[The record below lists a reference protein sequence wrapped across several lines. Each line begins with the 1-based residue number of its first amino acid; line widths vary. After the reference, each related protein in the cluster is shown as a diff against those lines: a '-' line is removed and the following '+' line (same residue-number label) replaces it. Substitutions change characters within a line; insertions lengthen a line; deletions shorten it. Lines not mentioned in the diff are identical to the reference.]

1 MASPAPQV
9 RHDSQTLEP
18 TYVFG
23 ADMSGDF
30 SQHSAANAR
39 RMFGADSEIG
49 SGVSGHAYA
58 IPYRDADGQAM
69 SFATLST
76 HVAAFLSYARARPQE
91 QFLIARFGCET
102 GASDDVTMIRHFSH
116 LPPNCQLPGLWQ
128 RQLDA
133 KAAVRL
139 MIFDPFARF
148 KDAYWQDK
156 LQRYLSLN
164 AATCNGAKVELVSVG
179 GARSI
184 VANDV
189 AAKRLGLKHRVFGP
203 NEAFFGKDAA
213 VAAEMKAMWY
223 ATHFLSLCDFR
234 QTVQPQ
240 QFRVTADAI
249 RAGLV
254 IDQLEVEIDA

>member
-9 RHDSQTLEP
+9 RPALQAVEP

-30 SQHSAANAR
+30 SPYSATNALR
-39 RMFGADSEIG
+39 LFGANSEIG
-49 SGVSGHAYA
+49 SGASGHAYA
-58 IPYRDADGQAM
+58 IPYRDADGQALG
-69 SFATLST
+69 FATLGA

-91 QFLIARFGCET
+91 QFMIARFGCEA

-156 LQRYLSLN
+156 LKRYLSLN

-184 VANDV
+184 VANDM

-203 NEAFFGKDAA
+203 NEAVFGKEAA

-254 IDQLEVEIDA
+254 IDQLEVEMDA